1 MSAPPASALSVEVL
15 LRVADGKYGLF
26 PLSLPFMNFIRPVG
40 RGGGA
45 TGALALPPLPP
56 TDPRAQHFLLTTP
69 SLLPHP
75 RRFELGTLVKDHDA
89 SIMHQTKRIIRIL
102 NYLSTFVSF

>member
-40 RGGGA
+40 RGRGG
-45 TGALALPPLPP
+45 GE
-56 TDPRAQHFLLTTP
+56 DGCDRTP
-69 SLLPHP
+69 EVHI
-75 RRFELGTLVKDHDA
+75 FC
-89 SIMHQTKRIIRIL
+89 
-102 NYLSTFVSF
+102 

>member
-40 RGGGA
+40 RGRGG
-45 TGALALPPLPP
+45 GGGRVRSH
-56 TDPRAQHFLLTTP
+56 PRGPHFLLTTP